1 VTALGSGGSNRIRS
15 AILQVAVK
23 LLDNAMSLEAAV
35 EAPRLHVERN
45 GTISFEPGLPEAVQV
60 EFLSLEEKAQVWP
73 ERNLFFG
80 GVHAARRRP
89 KGGFE
94 GAGDPRRG
102 GTVLIV

>member
-1 VTALGSGGSNRIRS
+1 
-15 AILQVAVK
+15 
-23 LLDNAMSLEAAV
+23 
-35 EAPRLHVERN
+35 
-45 GTISFEPGLPEAVQV
+45 VQV